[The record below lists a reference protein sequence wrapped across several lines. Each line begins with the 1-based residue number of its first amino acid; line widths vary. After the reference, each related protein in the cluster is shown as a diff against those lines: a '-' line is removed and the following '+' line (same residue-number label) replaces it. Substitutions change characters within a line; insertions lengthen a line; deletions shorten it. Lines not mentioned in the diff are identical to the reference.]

1 MLVIADTSPLVAIA
15 ACDGLSWLD
24 ALFAEVR
31 VPPAVFQE
39 ATIHGKPQADKL
51 RHYLQD
57 KVLAIDLHDF
67 VITTEGLGNGE
78 LQAMALYKKQ
88 HADRLLIDD
97 LRARK
102 AALRNDIHI
111 IGSVGI
117 LLLAKEN
124 QLVSAIK
131 PYLQIIQQTDAH
143 LSTKLI
149 DKALL
154 IAGE

>member
-24 ALFAEVR
+24 TLFTDVR
-31 VPPAVFQE
+31 VPPAVFHE
-39 ATIHGKPQADKL
+39 ATIVGKPQADRLK
-51 RHYLQD
+51 HYLQN
-57 KVLAIDLHDF
+57 KILPIDLHDF
-67 VITTEGLGNGE
+67 VITTEGLGQGE
-78 LQAMALYKKQ
+78 LEAMALYKKR

-102 AALRNDIHI
+102 AALRNEIHI

-124 QLVSAIK
+124 NLIPTIK
-131 PYLQIIQQTDAH
+131 PYLHIIQQTDAH
-143 LSTKLI
+143 LGQALI

>member
-1 MLVIADTSPLVAIA
+1 LLT
-15 ACDGLSWLD
+15 
-24 ALFAEVR
+24 
-31 VPPAVFQE
+31 
-39 ATIHGKPQADKL
+39 
-51 RHYLQD
+51 
-57 KVLAIDLHDF
+57 IDLHDF

-88 HADRLLIDD
+88 HANRLLIDD

-124 QLVSAIK
+124 RLISAIK

-143 LSTKLI
+143 LSPKLI